1 MRLDG
6 SVALVT
12 GAGSGIGRAI
22 AVELSRRGA
31 RLILLGRRQPGLEET
46 RERLARPL
54 RAAVLT
60 LDLADPRER
69 AGLAAQVAAMTSGLD
84 LLVNNAGIV
93 RAGALSDQDDAIW
106 REMLEVNLLAPM
118 TITRDLLPLLAA
130 SSQGR
135 VVNVGSMF
143 GDIGFPFFAAYSASK
158 FGLRGWSEAL
168 RRELADQGV
177 GVTYCAPRGARTPA
191 SDGFQRYVRA
201 FSMRLDAT
209 ETVARRVVDGIAA
222 DARDIYPIGPERFFL
237 IVQRLLPRL
246 IDGGLRRRVAAE
258 NKKAAFRLRSASP
271 CNVPSA
277 ADSP

>member
-22 AVELSRRGA
+22 ALELSRRGA
-31 RLILLGRRQPGLEET
+31 RLILLGRKRPALEET

-54 RAAVLT
+54 CAAVLA
-60 LDLADPRER
+60 LDLADTRDR
-69 AGLAAQVAAMTSGLD
+69 ARLAGEVAAMTCGLD

-93 RAGALSDQDDAIW
+93 RAGALSYQDDAVW

-118 TITRDLLPLLAA
+118 AITRDLLPLLAA
-130 SSQGR
+130 SNQGR

-191 SDGFQRYVRA
+191 ADGFQRYVRA
-201 FSMRLDAT
+201 FAMRLDAP
-209 ETVARRVVDGIAA
+209 ETVARQIANGIAA

-237 IVQRLLPRL
+237 MIQRLFPKL
-246 IDGGLRRRVAAE
+246 IDGGLRRKVTEE
-258 NKKAAFRLRSASP
+258 NKKAAFRLPSASR
-271 CNVPSA
+271 CTVRNVV
-277 ADSP
+277 D